1 MPNASAPLPSG
12 FLSGTAL
19 TMIQRIFVLTLGVL
33 LLPHGLHAASSA
45 ATEKE
50 YQQVRT
56 IALRDARVQSAYR
69 DADRKLDAKIVQ
81 IDPALSSYVKAR
93 QDARDG
99 VPAPKS
105 TAKVQ
110 TKPFTTAKPAAKTTP
125 AKPTTAG
132 KSTHVVAAG
141 ETLSGIAKKYRV
153 SVSALK
159 DANQIKDERKLRVG
173 QVLTIPSGKSGAAT
187 KKDESGWSRL
197 MH

>member
-1 MPNASAPLPSG
+1 MIHRILV
-12 FLSGTAL
+12 LS
-19 TMIQRIFVLTLGVL
+19 LGVIFF
-33 LLPHGLHAASSA
+33 PHGLRAASSA

-69 DADRKLDAKIVQ
+69 DADRKLDAKIIQ
-81 IDPALSSYVKAR
+81 IDPALESFVKAR
-93 QDARDG
+93 QAAREG

-110 TKPFTTAKPAAKTTP
+110 TKPFTTTKPVAKPAPAKPAA
-125 AKPTTAG
+125 ASG
-132 KSTHVVAAG
+132 KGTHVVAAG
-141 ETLSGIAKKYRV
+141 ETLSAIATKYHV

-159 DANQIKDERKLRVG
+159 DTNQIKDERKLRVG
-173 QVLTIPSGKSGAAT
+173 QVLTIPTGKAGSAAP
-187 KKDESGWSRL
+187 KKQESGWSRL